1 VAQDVH
7 LGQSKVGDRNA
18 AGNVRAG
25 RNAMRPQAKPNV
37 TVGVVDPDRDSY
49 DRLLSAIAPS
59 TAVFRFY
66 STGREV
72 LRLRGGEGVA
82 FWLLGVELP
91 DMSGL
96 DLLEMLRDRLD
107 GTATCMVGAEYR
119 IEDEIAAYR
128 AGATLY
134 ACKPIEASWLRE
146 CLFGRRRV
154 GRGEVLHA
162 IRAGSAA
169 RSPPARRRA

>member
-1 VAQDVH
+1 
-7 LGQSKVGDRNA
+7 
-18 AGNVRAG
+18 
-25 RNAMRPQAKPNV
+25 MRLQAKPNV

-49 DRLLSAIAPS
+49 DRLLSSIAPS
-59 TAVFRFY
+59 AATFRFY
-66 STGREV
+66 ATGREV
-72 LRLRGGEGVA
+72 LRLRGVDGVA

-91 DMSGL
+91 DMRGL

-107 GTATCMVGAEYR
+107 GAVACIVGAEYR

-146 CLFGRRRV
+146 CLPGADGPGASRCFARRWSRRPRRLQRGRRR
-154 GRGEVLHA
+154 L
-162 IRAGSAA
+162 
-169 RSPPARRRA
+169 ARRRPCFLIDGTAWATVRP

>member
-1 VAQDVH
+1 
-7 LGQSKVGDRNA
+7 
-18 AGNVRAG
+18 
-25 RNAMRPQAKPNV
+25 MRLHAKPNV

-49 DRLLSAIAPS
+49 DRLLSSIAPS
-59 TAVFRFY
+59 TATFRFY
-66 STGREV
+66 ATGREV
-72 LRLRGGEGVA
+72 LRLRGGDGVA

-91 DMSGL
+91 DMRGL
-96 DLLEMLRDRLD
+96 DLLEMLRDSLD
-107 GTATCMVGAEYR
+107 GAVACIVGAEYR

-146 CLFGRRRV
+146 CLLGRRRA
-154 GRGEVLHA
+154 GRVEML
-162 IRAGSAA
+162 RATLVPSAA